1 MTIENNG
8 EEKKD
13 LSPTPT
19 PELNEDGTP
28 KVPVEEKK
36 EEPQNIDYKKKL
48 EDEKGKEG
56 DTKPAPKP
64 KKSELEKA
72 IFTAKSTAKR
82 IKELGGDPHEIF
94 GDDDQEDPDPTPTPT
109 EDKDEDTYATKEDLA
124 RIEAEKLTDN
134 PDEINLILHYVKK
147 NGVSVRQA
155 HLLANEGKLPV
166 ISKEINRI
174 KTTPP
179 ANSGGQGGQDTPN
192 KKVTRLNEK
201 DEKRLEKLGMKF
213 NPNTNAYEGT
223 RTRTRFD
230 GTKWISERKE
240 GSNWITIPD
249 ASKFD

>member
-1 MTIENNG
+1 MIIENQG

-13 LSPTPT
+13 PSPTPT

-36 EEPQNIDYKKKL
+36 DEPKNIDYRKKL
-48 EDEKGKEG
+48 DDEQGKEG
-56 DTKPAPKP
+56 EKKPAKP

-72 IFTAKSTAKR
+72 SFNLKSTAKR
-82 IKELGGDPHEIF
+82 IEELGGDIHDIL
-94 GDDDQEDPDPTPTPT
+94 GDDDQDDSDPTPDSD
-109 EDKDEDTYATKEDLA
+109 EEKGEDTYATKEDLA

-147 NGVSVRQA
+147 NGVSVKQA
-155 HLLANEGKLPV
+155 HLLANEGKIPV
-166 ISKEINRI
+166 VTREINRI

-179 ANSGGQGGQDTPN
+179 ASSGGSGGQDTPN
-192 KKVTRLNEK
+192 KKVTRLNDK
-201 DEKRLEKLGMKF
+201 DEKRLEKSGMKF

-240 GSNWITIPD
+240 GNNWITIPD